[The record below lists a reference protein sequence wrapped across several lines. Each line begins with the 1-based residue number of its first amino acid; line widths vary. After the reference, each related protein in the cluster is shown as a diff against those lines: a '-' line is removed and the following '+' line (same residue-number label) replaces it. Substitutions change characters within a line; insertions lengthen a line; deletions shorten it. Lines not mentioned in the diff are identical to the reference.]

1 MSQENV
7 ESSRRLWD
15 RFLAGDTPGV
25 LAGLDPEIE
34 VHDPPELPGATVY
47 RGHAG
52 WQEQSAKFREAFEQ
66 IDYRVL
72 EHVDC
77 GENVITVVEATGTGT
92 GSGVTGTVSY
102 AQVETWRDGKVVL
115 MRYFTSKPAA
125 REAAGLSE

>member
-25 LAGLDPEIE
+25 LASLDADIE
-34 VHDPPELPGATVY
+34 VHDVPELPGATVY
-47 RGHAG
+47 HGHEG
-52 WQEQSAKFREAFEQ
+52 WLAQIAKFREAFER

-77 GENVITVVEATGTGT
+77 GDTVVTVVEATGTGT
-92 GSGVTGTVSY
+92 GSGVTGTVTY
-102 AQVETWRDGKVVL
+102 AQAEDWRGGKIASI
-115 MRYFTSKPAA
+115 RYFTSKEQALQ
-125 REAAGLSE
+125 AAGLSE